1 MIYLYM
7 VTTSN
12 RMAKTFT
19 LIGSMEH
26 CKLLEDKIAD
36 KLVSDFF
43 SISKLYPVDFDP
55 NSQSPHVFSVN
66 YL

>member
-36 KLVSDFF
+36 KLVSDFCP
-43 SISKLYPVDFDP
+43 SDKIIRLVDSP
-55 NSQSPHVFSVN
+55 NALCKHLLVVD
-66 YL
+66 